1 MFLGG
6 SRFQLR
12 GPRFFSSSP
21 SGLSRLLTQSAFLI
35 FLVVVCTTAV
45 AAAPPDPAYLPEL
58 IRKAADAKLADARE
72 WRLLLHYRQNFLG
85 EYASEQDG
93 PDFFLTPDGKTH
105 PAAELEATLTTF
117 FSTELIGEAKQPAQ
131 CAFIARYHWLK
142 EKLSFDDERLP
153 PQMCEKFRDWME
165 RLDPQSITVIFPSAF
180 MNNPAS
186 MFGHTLLRVDRQGQ
200 TPQTRI
206 LAYTI
211 NFMADVP
218 EDEGIMFAVRG
229 LSGGYKGSFSAIPYY
244 LKVREYR
251 DFENRDIWEYR
262 LNLTDAQVRRMLL
275 HVWEMGNASFDYFFF
290 KENCSYQL
298 LPLLEAA
305 NPSWRLTD
313 QFTWWTLP
321 GDTVRLLTAQ
331 PGLVGD
337 AVYRPARTTQIRRRY
352 ERLSSNERGVLRRV
366 LREPALVRDPA
377 FQQLP
382 VERQVLLL
390 DIASDYLR
398 YQSITDE
405 KQAEVYKSRDRAVL
419 VARSELKVKS
429 DDTPVEPF
437 VTRPELG
444 HRTTR
449 IGVGAGY
456 RQDEWFEEVNLRAS
470 YHDLLDPEPGYAPG
484 YQIELLS
491 GALRHYER
499 AGQTRLERFTLAN
512 VMSLTPA
519 DALFMSPSWKVNVGM
534 QTLRHNDCRYCTAGV
549 ANGGAGLTFETH
561 LLKREYFFG
570 FGELETTY
578 SHAFEE
584 KHRAGGGGTLGMMAD
599 LTDRWRL
606 LASASYLRF
615 PLGEKSDE
623 VRWSVGQR
631 YTLAKDAAL
640 RFEFNHRER
649 RDNEALFTIHA
660 YF

>member
-1 MFLGG
+1 MWPVLVLL
-6 SRFQLR
+6 QLAR
-12 GPRFFSSSP
+12 LAFSLLLVITA
-21 SGLSRLLTQSAFLI
+21 SGLARADQS
-35 FLVVVCTTAV
+35 
-45 AAAPPDPAYLPEL
+45 PDSTYLSEL
-58 IRKAADAKLADARE
+58 IRKATDAKLADARE
-72 WRLLLHYRQNFLG
+72 WHLMLHYRANVFG
-85 EYASEQDG
+85 GYTSEQDG
-93 PDFFLTPDGKTH
+93 PDFFLAPDGKTD
-105 PAAELEATLTTF
+105 PQTELEATLARF
-117 FSTELIGEAKQPAQ
+117 FSDELIGKAQQPVQ
-131 CAFIARYHWLK
+131 CAFIGRYHWLR
-142 EKLSFDDERLP
+142 EKLSFDVRRLP
-153 PQMCEKFRDWME
+153 PQNCEQFENWWKA
-165 RLDPQSITVIFPSAF
+165 LDPGSITLIFPSAF

-186 MFGHTLLRVDRQGQ
+186 MFGHTFFRVDRKGQ
-200 TPQTRI
+200 TPQTRL
-206 LAYTI
+206 LAYTV
-211 NFMADVP
+211 NFAATVP

-229 LSGGYKGSFSAIPYY
+229 IAGGYRGNFSGLPYY
-244 LKVREYR
+244 LKVQEYR
-251 DFENRDIWEYR
+251 DIENRDIWEYR
-262 LNLTDAQVRRMLL
+262 LHLTDAQVRRMLM

-290 KENCSYQL
+290 RENCSYQL
-298 LPLLEAA
+298 LPLLEVA
-305 NPSWRLTD
+305 NPEWRLTE

-321 GDTVRLLTAQ
+321 GDTVRLAARQ
-331 PGLVGD
+331 PGVVGD

-352 ERLSSNERGVLRRV
+352 ERLSSDERGL
-366 LREPALVRDPA
+366 LKKILQEPALVRDPA
-377 FQQLP
+377 FQQHP
-382 VERQVLLL
+382 VERRALLL

-398 YQSITDE
+398 YLSITDN
-405 KQAEVYKSRDRAVL
+405 KQSGTYKSRDREVL
-419 VARSELKVKS
+419 VARSELRVKS
-429 DDTPVEPF
+429 DETPVEPF

-491 GALRHYER
+491 GAFRHYER
-499 AGQTRLERFTLAN
+499 QNQTRLERFTLAN

-519 DALFMSPSWKVNVGM
+519 DVLFLSPSWKVNIGM
-534 QTLRHNDCRYCTAGV
+534 QTLRHNDCRYCAVGV

-599 LTDRWRL
+599 FTDRWRL
-606 LASASYLRF
+606 LASATYLRF

>member
-1 MFLGG
+1 MVPGG
-6 SRFQLR
+6 SRYQCR
-12 GPRFFSSSP
+12 SPRFFFRLS
-21 SGLSRLLTQSAFLI
+21 SGLPRYLAQIAYLLLIMTAF
-35 FLVVVCTTAV
+35 APGA
-45 AAAPPDPAYLPEL
+45 AAAPSDPVYLSEL
-58 IRKAADAKLADARE
+58 IRKATDAKLADSRE
-72 WRLLLHYRQNFLG
+72 WHVLLHYRENYFG
-85 EYASEQDG
+85 GVTSEQDG
-93 PDFFLTPDGKTH
+93 QTFFLAPDGKTD
-105 PAAELEATLTTF
+105 PQAELEATLTKF
-117 FSTELIGEAKQPAQ
+117 FSDELIGEAKQPVQ
-131 CAFIARYHWLK
+131 CAFVARYQWLK
-142 EKLSFDDERLP
+142 EKLAFDDRRLP
-153 PQMCEKFRDWME
+153 PRTCEKFNNWME
-165 RLDPQSITVIFPSAF
+165 GLNPRSITLIFPSAF

-186 MFGHTLLRVDRQGQ
+186 MFGHSLFRVDRQGQ
-200 TPQTRI
+200 TAQTRI

-211 NFMADVP
+211 NFMAEVP
-218 EDEGIMFAVRG
+218 DDEGIMFAVRG
-229 LSGGYKGSFSAIPYY
+229 LTGGYPGQFSVIPYY

-251 DFENRDIWEYR
+251 DIENRDIWEYR
-262 LNLTDAQVRRMLL
+262 LNLTDAQVRRMLM

-298 LPLLEAA
+298 LPLLEVA
-305 NPSWRLTD
+305 NPEWRLTN

-321 GDTVRLLTAQ
+321 GDTVRSVIRQ
-331 PGLVGD
+331 PGIVGD

-352 ERLSSNERGVLRRV
+352 ARLSGDERGL
-366 LREPALVRDPA
+366 LKKILQEPALARDPA
-377 FQQLP
+377 FQQRP
-382 VERQVLLL
+382 VERRALLL

-398 YQSITDE
+398 YRSLTDE
-405 KQAEVYKSRDRAVL
+405 KQAEAYKSRDREVL
-419 VARSELKVKS
+419 IARSELKIKS

-491 GALRHYER
+491 GAFRHYEKQNR
-499 AGQTRLERFTLAN
+499 TRLERFTLAN

-519 DALFMSPSWKVNVGM
+519 DALFLSPSWKVNVGM
-534 QTLRHNDCRYCTAGV
+534 QTLRHNACRYCTAGV
-549 ANGGAGLTFETH
+549 VNGGAGLTFETH
-561 LLKREYFFG
+561 FLKREYFFG

-631 YTLAKDAAL
+631 YQLAKDAAF

>member
-6 SRFQLR
+6 SRFQCR
-12 GPRFFSSSP
+12 GPRFFFRLS
-21 SGLSRLLTQSAFLI
+21 SGLPRYLAQTVLLLLTMTVF
-35 FLVVVCTTAV
+35 VTTV
-45 AAAPPDPAYLPEL
+45 AAEPSDPVYLSEL
-58 IRKAADAKLADARE
+58 IRRATDAKLADSRE
-72 WRLLLHYRQNFLG
+72 WHALLHYRLNFFG
-85 EYASEQDG
+85 GVTSEQDG
-93 PDFFLTPDGKTH
+93 PTFFLASDGKTN
-105 PAAELEATLTTF
+105 PQTELEATLAGF
-117 FSTELIGEAKQPAQ
+117 FSDTLIGEAKQTVQ
-131 CAFIARYHWLK
+131 CAFVARYAWLK
-142 EKLSFDDERLP
+142 EQLAFDERRLP
-153 PQMCEKFRDWME
+153 SKDCERFRNWMQG
-165 RLDPQSITVIFPSAF
+165 LNPQSVTLIFPSAF

-186 MFGHTLLRVDRQGQ
+186 MFGHSLFRVDRQGQ

-211 NFMADVP
+211 NFMAEVP
-218 EDEGIMFAVRG
+218 DGEGIMFAVRG
-229 LSGGYKGSFSAIPYY
+229 IAGGYKGNFSAIPYY
-244 LKVREYR
+244 LKVKEYR
-251 DFENRDIWEYR
+251 DIENRDIWEYR
-262 LNLTDAQVRRMLL
+262 LNLSDAQVRRMLM

-290 KENCSYQL
+290 RENCSYQL
-298 LPLLEAA
+298 LPLLEVA
-305 NPSWRLTD
+305 NPEWRLTE

-321 GDTVRLLTAQ
+321 GDTVRLLTKQ
-331 PGLVGD
+331 PGIVGD

-352 ERLSSNERGVLRRV
+352 ERLSSDERGVLKRI
-366 LREPALVRDPA
+366 LQEPLLVRDQA
-377 FQQLP
+377 FQQRP
-382 VERQVLLL
+382 VERRALLL

-398 YQSITDE
+398 YQSVTDE
-405 KQAEVYKSRDRAVL
+405 KQAETYKSRDREVL
-419 VARSELKVKS
+419 VARSELKVQS
-429 DDTPVEPF
+429 DNTPIEPF

-444 HRTTR
+444 HRTSR

-456 RQDEWFEEVNLRAS
+456 RQDEWFEEVSFRTV
-470 YHDLLDPEPGYAPG
+470 YHDLLDPEIGYAPG
-484 YQIELLS
+484 YQIELFS
-491 GALRHYER
+491 GALRHYGKAE
-499 AGQTRLERFTLAN
+499 QTRLERFTLAN
-512 VMSLTPA
+512 VVSLTPA
-519 DALFMSPSWKVNVGM
+519 DSLFVSPSWKVNVGM
-534 QTLRHNDCRYCTAGV
+534 QTLRHNNCRYCSAGV

-606 LASASYLRF
+606 LASATYLRF

>member
-1 MFLGG
+1 MWPAPVLFTLV
-6 SRFQLR
+6 RLT
-12 GPRFFSSSP
+12 FS
-21 SGLSRLLTQSAFLI
+21 LLLI
-35 FLVVVCTTAV
+35 G
-45 AAAPPDPAYLPEL
+45 AAPDPIHAEQISDPAYLSEL
-58 IRKAADAKLADARE
+58 IRRATDAKLADSRE
-72 WRLLLHYRQNFLG
+72 WHVLLHYRPNFFG
-85 EYASEQDG
+85 GVTSEQDG
-93 PDFFLTPDGKTH
+93 PTFFLSPDGKTN
-105 PAAELEATLTTF
+105 PQAELEATLTGF
-117 FSTELIGEAKQPAQ
+117 FSDTLIGEAKQSVQ
-131 CAFIARYHWLK
+131 CAFIARYAWLRD
-142 EKLSFDDERLP
+142 KLAFDDRRLP
-153 PQMCEKFRDWME
+153 PRACEKFNNWME
-165 RLDPQSITVIFPSAF
+165 GLNPRSITLIFPSAF

-186 MFGHTLLRVDRQGQ
+186 MFGHSLFRVDRQDQ

-211 NFMADVP
+211 NFMAEVP
-218 EDEGIMFAVRG
+218 DGEGIMFAVRG
-229 LSGGYKGSFSAIPYY
+229 LAGGYAGQFSAIPYY
-244 LKVREYR
+244 LKVKEYR
-251 DFENRDIWEYR
+251 DIENRDIWEYR
-262 LNLTDAQVRRMLL
+262 LNLTDAQVRRMLM

-290 KENCSYQL
+290 RENCSYQL
-298 LPLLEAA
+298 LPLLEVA
-305 NPSWRLTD
+305 NPAWRLTE

-321 GDTVRLLTAQ
+321 GDTVRLVIKQ
-331 PGLVGD
+331 PGVVGD

-352 ERLSSNERGVLRRV
+352 ERLSSDEQGL
-366 LREPALVRDPA
+366 LGKILQEPGLARDPA
-377 FQQLP
+377 FQQRP
-382 VERQVLLL
+382 VERRALLL

-398 YQSITDE
+398 YQSVKDDVR
-405 KQAEVYKSRDRAVL
+405 AESYKSRDRDVL
-419 VARSELKVKS
+419 VARSELKIKS
-429 DDTPVEPF
+429 DDTPIEPF

-444 HRTTR
+444 HRTSR

-491 GALRHYER
+491 GALRHYEKS
-499 AGQTRLERFTLAN
+499 GQTRLERFTLAN

-606 LASASYLRF
+606 LASAGYLRF
-615 PLGEKSDE
+615 ALGEKSDE

>member
-1 MFLGG
+1 MFFGG
-6 SRFQLR
+6 FRFDHR
-12 GPRFFSSSP
+12 SPRFFFLLSSGWP
-21 SGLSRLLTQSAFLI
+21 RYLAEAIVLLLT
-35 FLVVVCTTAV
+35 VVVFATA
-45 AAAPPDPAYLPEL
+45 ATAEPLDPAYLSEL
-58 IRKAADAKLADARE
+58 IRRATDTKLAESRE
-72 WRLLLHYRQNFLG
+72 WHVLLHYRPNFLG
-85 EYASEQDG
+85 GVTSEQDG
-93 PDFFLTPDGKTH
+93 PTFFLALDGKTN
-105 PAAELEATLTTF
+105 PQAELEATLAGF
-117 FSTELIGEAKQPAQ
+117 FSDTLIGEAKQPIQ

-142 EKLSFDDERLP
+142 EKLAFDDRRLP
-153 PQMCEKFRDWME
+153 PRTCERFQNWME
-165 RLDPQSITVIFPSAF
+165 GLNPRSITFIFPSAF

-211 NFMADVP
+211 NFMAEVP

-229 LSGGYKGSFSAIPYY
+229 IAGGYKGYFSAIPYY

-251 DFENRDIWEYR
+251 DIENRDIWEYR
-262 LNLTDAQVRRMLL
+262 LNLTDAQVRRMLM

-298 LPLLEAA
+298 LPLLEVA
-305 NPSWRLTD
+305 NPAWRLTD
-313 QFTWWTLP
+313 QFIWWTLP
-321 GDTVRLLTAQ
+321 GDTIRLFTARS
-331 PGLVGD
+331 GLVSD
-337 AVYRPARTTQIRRRY
+337 VAYRPARTTQIRQRY
-352 ERLSSNERGVLRRV
+352 QSLSGDERGLLRRIMGDTS
-366 LREPALVRDPA
+366 LVRDQA

-382 VERQVLLL
+382 VERRALLL

-398 YQSITDE
+398 YQSVKDDE
-405 KQAEVYKSRDRAVL
+405 RADSYKRRDRDVL
-419 VARSELKVKS
+419 VTRSELKIKS
-429 DDTPVEPF
+429 NETPVEPF

-444 HRTTR
+444 HRTSR
-449 IGVGAGY
+449 IGTGAGY
-456 RQDEWFEEVNLRAS
+456 RQDEWFEEVSLRAS

-491 GALRHYER
+491 GALRHYEKAR
-499 AGQTRLERFTLAN
+499 QTRLERFTLAN

-519 DALFMSPSWKVNVGM
+519 DALFLSPSWKVNVGM

-615 PLGEKSDE
+615 PLGEQSDE

-640 RFEFNHRER
+640 RFEFTHRER

>member
-1 MFLGG
+1 MDHWGA
-6 SRFQLR
+6 RFQSRRPLLI
-12 GPRFFSSSP
+12 SSV
-21 SGLSRLLTQSAFLI
+21 SRLLAIIAVLAPWPALAGPTGSSYLSE
-35 FLVVVCTTAV
+35 LVARARSERL
-45 AAAPPDPAYLPEL
+45 AAT
-58 IRKAADAKLADARE
+58 RE
-72 WRLLLHYRQNFLG
+72 WHLLLHYHENVFG
-85 EYASEQDG
+85 GYTSEQDG
-93 PDFFLTPDGKTH
+93 PTFFLAPNGKTN
-105 PAAELEATLTTF
+105 PDAELEATLAGF
-117 FSTELIGEAKQPAQ
+117 FFDDLIGEAKQPVQ
-131 CAFIARYHWLK
+131 CAFIGRYRWLK
-142 EKLSFDDERLP
+142 EKLAFDDRRLP
-153 PQMCEKFRDWME
+153 PQSCEKFDRWIE
-165 RLDPQSITVIFPSAF
+165 ALAPHSITMIFPSAF

-200 TPQTRI
+200 TPQMRI

-211 NFMADVP
+211 NFMAEVP
-218 EDEGIMFAVRG
+218 DDEGLMFAVRG
-229 LSGGYKGSFSAIPYY
+229 IAGGYKGGFSVIPYY

-251 DFENRDIWEYR
+251 DIENRDIWEYR
-262 LNLTDAQVRRMLL
+262 LNLTDAQVRRLL
-275 HVWEMGNASFDYFFF
+275 MHVWEMGNASFDYFFF
-290 KENCSYQL
+290 RENCSYQL
-298 LPLLEAA
+298 LPLLEVAD
-305 NPSWRLTD
+305 PSWRLTD

-321 GDTVRLLTAQ
+321 GDTVRLATRQ
-331 PGLVGD
+331 PGIVGA

-352 ERLSSNERGVLRRV
+352 ERLSSDERGLLRKI
-366 LREPALVRDPA
+366 LQEPALAREPS
-377 FQQLP
+377 FQQRP
-382 VERQVLLL
+382 VERKALLL

-405 KQAEVYKSRDRAVL
+405 KQAEIYKARDREVL

-449 IGVGAGY
+449 IGMGAGY

-491 GALRHYER
+491 GALRHYEKQNR
-499 AGQTRLERFTLAN
+499 TRLERFTLAN
-512 VMSLTPA
+512 VLSLTPA
-519 DALFMSPSWKVNVGM
+519 DALFLSPSWKVNVGM
-534 QTLRHNDCRYCTAGV
+534 QTLLHSGCRYCTAGV

-606 LASASYLRF
+606 LASAGYLRF
-615 PLGEKSDE
+615 ALGEKSDE

>member
-6 SRFQLR
+6 SRFQCR
-12 GPRFFSSSP
+12 GPRFFFRRSSD
-21 SGLSRLLTQSAFLI
+21 LSRCLTQSVVPL
-35 FLVVVCTTAV
+35 LMVVVFVTS
-45 AAAPPDPAYLPEL
+45 AAAASSDPAYLPEL
-58 IRKAADAKLADARE
+58 IRKAADAKLADSRE
-72 WRLLLHYRQNFLG
+72 WHLLVHYRENFFG
-85 EYASEQDG
+85 GYTSEQDG
-93 PDFFLTPDGKTH
+93 PTFFLAPDGKTS
-105 PAAELEATLTTF
+105 PQAELDATLAKF
-117 FSTELIGEAKQPAQ
+117 FSDELVGQAKQSVQ

-142 EKLSFDDERLP
+142 EKLSFDDRRLP
-153 PQMCEKFRDWME
+153 PQACEKFQNWME
-165 RLDPQSITVIFPSAF
+165 GLNPRSITLIFPSAF

-211 NFMADVP
+211 NFMAEVP
-218 EDEGIMFAVRG
+218 DDEGLMFAVRG
-229 LSGGYKGSFSAIPYY
+229 IAGGYQGYFSAIPYY
-244 LKVREYR
+244 LKVKEYH
-251 DFENRDIWEYR
+251 DIENRDIWEYR
-262 LNLTDAQVRRMLL
+262 LNLTDAQVRRMLM

-298 LPLLEAA
+298 LPLLEVA
-305 NPSWRLTD
+305 NQDWRFTD
-313 QFTWWTLP
+313 QFTGWTFP
-321 GDTVRLLTAQ
+321 GDVVRLLTMQ

-337 AVYRPARTTQIRRRY
+337 VAYRPARTTQIRRRY
-352 ERLSSNERGVLRRV
+352 ERLSSNERAELRRIV
-366 LREPALVRDPA
+366 RDAAFIRDPA

-382 VERQVLLL
+382 VEQRAALL

-398 YQSITDE
+398 YQSVKDGE
-405 KQAEVYKSRDRAVL
+405 RAESYKSRDREIL
-419 VARSELKVKS
+419 VARSELKIKS
-429 DDTPVEPF
+429 DDSPIEPF
-437 VTRPELG
+437 VTQPELG
-444 HRTTR
+444 HRTSR
-449 IGVGAGY
+449 LGMGAGY
-456 RQDEWFEEVNLRAS
+456 RQDEWFEEVNLRAV

-484 YQIELLS
+484 YQIELGS
-491 GALRHYER
+491 TAFRHYEKHDR
-499 AGQTRLERFTLAN
+499 TRLERFTLAN
-512 VMSLTPA
+512 VVSLTPA
-519 DALFMSPSWKVNVGM
+519 DSLFMSPSWKVNVGM

-549 ANGGAGLTFETH
+549 ASGGAGLTLETH
-561 LLKREYFFG
+561 LLRREYFFG

-606 LASASYLRF
+606 LASATYLRF
-615 PLGEKSDE
+615 PLGERSDE

-640 RFEFNHRER
+640 RFEFTHRER

>member
-6 SRFQLR
+6 SRLQCR
-12 GPRFFSSSP
+12 GPRFFFSLSSELP
-21 SGLSRLLTQSAFLI
+21 RYLARAIFPLLTGAVFAATVSAEP
-35 FLVVVCTTAV
+35 T
-45 AAAPPDPAYLPEL
+45 DPAYLSEL
-58 IRKAADAKLADARE
+58 IRKATDAKLADSRE
-72 WRLLLHYRQNFLG
+72 WHVLLHYRPNFFG
-85 EYASEQDG
+85 GVTSEQDG
-93 PDFFLTPDGKTH
+93 PDFFLAPDGKTN
-105 PAAELEATLTTF
+105 PQAEMEATLAGF
-117 FSTELIGEAKQPAQ
+117 FSDNLIGKAKQPIQ
-131 CAFIARYHWLK
+131 CAFIARYTWLK
-142 EKLSFDDERLP
+142 ERLAFDERRLP
-153 PQMCEKFRDWME
+153 PKDCDRFKTWMQG
-165 RLDPQSITVIFPSAF
+165 LNPQSITLIFPSAF

-186 MFGHTLLRVDRQGQ
+186 MFGHSLFRVDRQGQ
-200 TPQTRI
+200 TAQTRL

-218 EDEGIMFAVRG
+218 DEEGIMFAVRG
-229 LSGGYKGSFSAIPYY
+229 LTGGYQGTFSAIPYY
-244 LKVREYR
+244 LKVKEYR
-251 DFENRDIWEYR
+251 DIENRDIWEYR
-262 LNLTDAQVRRMLL
+262 LNLTDAQVRRMLM

-290 KENCSYQL
+290 RENCSYQL
-298 LPLLEAA
+298 LPLLEVA
-305 NPSWRLTD
+305 NSDWHFTD

-321 GDTVRLLTAQ
+321 GDTVRLLTKQ
-331 PGLVGD
+331 PGVVGD

-352 ERLSSNERGVLRRV
+352 ERLSGDERGLLRRV

-382 VERQVLLL
+382 VERRALLL

-405 KQAEVYKSRDRAVL
+405 KQAEIYKDHDRTVL
-419 VARSELKVKS
+419 VARSELRVKP
-429 DDTPVEPF
+429 DETPIEPF

-444 HRTTR
+444 HNTSRF
-449 IGVGAGY
+449 GVGAGY
-456 RQDEWFEEVNLRAS
+456 RQDEWFEELNFRAV
-470 YHDLLDPEPGYAPG
+470 YHDLLDPEIGYAPG
-484 YQIELLS
+484 YQIELGS
-491 GALRHYER
+491 VALRHYEKKE
-499 AGQTRLERFTLAN
+499 QVRLERATLAN
-512 VMSLTPA
+512 VVSLTPV
-519 DALFMSPSWKVNVGM
+519 DSLFMSPSWKINVGM
-534 QTLRHNDCRYCTAGV
+534 QSVRHNECRYCSAGV
-549 ANGGAGLTFETH
+549 VNGGAGLTFETH

-570 FGELETTY
+570 FGEIETTY

-584 KHRAGGGGTLGMMAD
+584 KHRAGGGGTLGMLAD

-640 RFEFNHRER
+640 RFEYTHRER

>member
-1 MFLGG
+1 MSSFL
-6 SRFQLR
+6 LVVIV
-12 GPRFFSSSP
+12 SSP
-21 SGLSRLLTQSAFLI
+21 TQAGQ
-35 FLVVVCTTAV
+35 V
-45 AAAPPDPAYLPEL
+45 PDSTYLPEL
-58 IRKAADAKLADARE
+58 IAHAQNAKLADSRE
-72 WRLLLHYRQNFLG
+72 WHVLLHYRQNIFG
-85 EYASEQDG
+85 GVTSEQDG
-93 PDFFLTPDGKTH
+93 PTFFLAPDGKTN
-105 PAAELEATLTTF
+105 PQAELEATLAGF
-117 FSTELIGEAKQPAQ
+117 FSDTLIGEAKQPVQ
-131 CAFIARYHWLK
+131 CAFVARYAWLK
-142 EKLSFDDERLP
+142 GKLAFNDRRLLP
-153 PQMCEKFRDWME
+153 RACEKFNNWME
-165 RLDPQSITVIFPSAF
+165 GLNPRSITLIFPSAF

-186 MFGHTLLRVDRQGQ
+186 MFGHSLFRVDRQDQ

-211 NFMADVP
+211 NFMAEVP
-218 EDEGIMFAVRG
+218 DGEGIMFAVRG
-229 LSGGYKGSFSAIPYY
+229 IAGGYQGQFSAIPYY
-244 LKVREYR
+244 LKVKEYR
-251 DFENRDIWEYR
+251 DIENRDIWEYR
-262 LNLTDAQVRRMLL
+262 LNLTDAQVRRMLM

-290 KENCSYQL
+290 RENCSYQL
-298 LPLLEAA
+298 LPLLEVA
-305 NPSWRLTD
+305 NPEWRLTD

-321 GDTVRLLTAQ
+321 GDTVRLLTKQ
-331 PGLVGD
+331 PGVVVD
-337 AVYRPARTTQIRRRY
+337 AVYRAARTTQIRRRY
-352 ERLSSNERGVLRRV
+352 ERLSSDERGVLKRI
-366 LREPALVRDPA
+366 LQEPLLVRDPE
-377 FQQLP
+377 FQQRP
-382 VERQVLLL
+382 VERRALLL

-398 YQSITDE
+398 YQSIKDDE
-405 KQAEVYKSRDRAVL
+405 RAETYKARDREVL

-429 DDTPVEPF
+429 DDAPIEPF

-444 HRTTR
+444 HRTSR

-519 DALFMSPSWKVNVGM
+519 DALFLSPSWKVNVGM
-534 QTLRHNDCRYCTAGV
+534 QTLRHNDCRYCSAGV

>member
-1 MFLGG
+1 MGCGG
-6 SRFQLR
+6 ARS
-12 GPRFFSSSP
+12 
-21 SGLSRLLTQSAFLI
+21 LSRRPLLFPTVSCLLA
-35 FLVVVCTTAV
+35 FLVVLE
-45 AAAPPDPAYLPEL
+45 PEPALTDLTDFTYLSEL
-58 IRKAADAKLADARE
+58 VTRARSERLADSRE
-72 WRLLLHYRQNFLG
+72 WRVLLHYRENVFG
-85 EYASEQDG
+85 GVTSEQDG
-93 PDFFLTPDGKTH
+93 PAFFLAPDGKAN
-105 PAAELEATLTTF
+105 PQAELDATLAAF
-117 FSTELIGEAKQPAQ
+117 FSDDLIGQAQQPAQ
-131 CAFIARYHWLK
+131 CAFIARYQWLK
-142 EKLSFDDERLP
+142 ERLAFDDHRLP
-153 PQMCEKFRDWME
+153 PQPCGKFAAWME
-165 RLDPQSITVIFPSAF
+165 GLNPRSITLIFPSAF

-211 NFMADVP
+211 NFMAEVP
-218 EDEGIMFAVRG
+218 DDEGIMFAVRG
-229 LSGGYKGSFSAIPYY
+229 IAGGYKGYFSAIPYY
-244 LKVREYR
+244 LKVKEYR
-251 DFENRDIWEYR
+251 DIENRDIWEYR
-262 LNLTDAQVRRMLL
+262 LNLTDTQVRRMLM

-298 LPLLEAA
+298 LPLLEVA
-305 NPSWRLTD
+305 NPAWRLTD

-321 GDTVRLLTAQ
+321 GDTVRLLITQ
-331 PGLVGD
+331 PGVVGD

-352 ERLSSNERGVLRRV
+352 ERLSSDERRV
-366 LREPALVRDPA
+366 LGKVLRDPSLA
-377 FQQLP
+377 VDASFQQRP
-382 VERQVLLL
+382 VERRALML

-398 YQSITDE
+398 YQGVTHEQEADT
-405 KQAEVYKSRDRAVL
+405 YKSRDREVL
-419 VARSELKVKS
+419 VARSRLKIKS
-429 DDTPVEPF
+429 DDTPIEPF

-444 HRTTR
+444 HRTSR
-449 IGVGAGY
+449 MGVGAGY
-456 RQDEWFEEVNLRAS
+456 RQDEWFEEVNLRAV
-470 YHDLLDPEPGYAPG
+470 YHDLLDPEAGYAPG

-499 AGQTRLERFTLAN
+499 AEQTRLERLTLAN

-519 DALFMSPSWKVNVGM
+519 DALFLSPSWKVNVGM
-534 QTLRHNDCRYCTAGV
+534 QTLRHNDCRYCSAGV

-570 FGELETTY
+570 FGEVEATY

-584 KHRAGGGGTLGMMAD
+584 KHRAGGGGTGGVLAD

-606 LASASYLRF
+606 LASATYLKF
-615 PLGEKSDE
+615 PLGEKSDDF
-623 VRWSVGQR
+623 RWSTGLR

>member
-6 SRFQLR
+6 SRFQCR
-12 GPRFFSSSP
+12 GPRFFFR
-21 SGLSRLLTQSAFLI
+21 LSLGVPRYLAQTVLLLLTMA
-35 FLVVVCTTAV
+35 VCVTTA
-45 AAAPPDPAYLPEL
+45 AAEPSDPVYLSEL
-58 IRKAADAKLADARE
+58 IRRATDAKLADSRE
-72 WRLLLHYRQNFLG
+72 WHALLHYRPNFFG
-85 EYASEQDG
+85 GVTSEQDG
-93 PDFFLTPDGKTH
+93 PTFFLSPDGKTN
-105 PAAELEATLTTF
+105 PQAELEATLTGF
-117 FSTELIGEAKQPAQ
+117 FSDILIGEAKQPIS
-131 CAFIARYHWLK
+131 CAFVARYAWLK
-142 EKLSFDDERLP
+142 EQLAFDERRLP
-153 PQMCEKFRDWME
+153 SKDCERFRNWMQGLNP
-165 RLDPQSITVIFPSAF
+165 RSVTLIFPSAF

-186 MFGHTLLRVDRQGQ
+186 MFGHSLFRVDRQGQ

-218 EDEGIMFAVRG
+218 DDEGIMFAVRG
-229 LSGGYKGSFSAIPYY
+229 IAGGYKGNFSAIPYY
-244 LKVREYR
+244 LKVKEYR
-251 DFENRDIWEYR
+251 DIENRDIWEYR
-262 LNLTDAQVRRMLL
+262 LNLTDAQVRRMLM

-290 KENCSYQL
+290 RENCSYQL
-298 LPLLEAA
+298 LPLLEVA
-305 NPSWRLTD
+305 NPAWRLTD
-313 QFTWWTLP
+313 QFTGWTLP
-321 GDTVRLLTAQ
+321 GDTVRLLTKQ
-331 PGLVGD
+331 PGVVGD

-352 ERLSSNERGVLRRV
+352 ERLSSDERGVLRRV

-382 VERQVLLL
+382 VERRALLL

-405 KQAEVYKSRDRAVL
+405 KQAEIYKSRDRAVL
-419 VARSELKVKS
+419 VARSELKIKS
-429 DDTPVEPF
+429 DDTPIEPF

-456 RQDEWFEEVNLRAS
+456 RQDEWFEEVSLRAS

-491 GALRHYER
+491 GALRHYEQ

-570 FGELETTY
+570 FGEVETTY

-640 RFEFNHRER
+640 RFEFTHRER

>member
-6 SRFQLR
+6 SRCQCR
-12 GPRFFSSSP
+12 GPRFFSSLLSK
-21 SGLSRLLTQSAFLI
+21 LSRSLALTIATFLAGSVFAVTVSAEP
-35 FLVVVCTTAV
+35 A
-45 AAAPPDPAYLPEL
+45 DPAYLSEL
-58 IRKAADAKLADARE
+58 IRKATDAKLAESRE
-72 WRLLLHYRQNFLG
+72 WHVLLHYRENFFG
-85 EYASEQDG
+85 GVTSEQDG
-93 PDFFLTPDGKTH
+93 PAFFLAPDGKTNQQ
-105 PAAELEATLTTF
+105 AELEATLTKF
-117 FSTELIGEAKQPAQ
+117 FSDDLIGEAKQPVQ
-131 CAFIARYHWLK
+131 CAFIARYEWLK
-142 EKLSFDDERLP
+142 ERLAFDGRRLP
-153 PQMCEKFRDWME
+153 PKDCQRFRNWMQA
-165 RLDPQSITVIFPSAF
+165 LNPQSITLIFPSAF

-186 MFGHTLLRVDRQGQ
+186 MFGHSLFRVDRQGQ
-200 TPQTRI
+200 TAQTRI

-211 NFMADVP
+211 NFMAEVP
-218 EDEGIMFAVRG
+218 DDEGLMFAVRG
-229 LSGGYKGSFSAIPYY
+229 IAGGYKGNFSAIPYY
-244 LKVREYR
+244 LKVKEYR
-251 DFENRDIWEYR
+251 DIENRDIWEYR
-262 LNLTDAQVRRMLL
+262 LNLTDAQVRRMLM

-290 KENCSYQL
+290 RENCSYQL
-298 LPLLEAA
+298 LPLLEVAD
-305 NPSWRLTD
+305 PSWRLTD

-321 GDTVRLLTAQ
+321 GDTVRLLAKQ
-331 PGLVGD
+331 PGIVGD

-352 ERLSSNERGVLRRV
+352 ARLSSDERDLLKRILQEPSLVH
-366 LREPALVRDPA
+366 EPAFEQR
-377 FQQLP
+377 P
-382 VERQVLLL
+382 VERRALLL

-405 KQAEVYKSRDRAVL
+405 KQAETYKTRDRAVL

-449 IGVGAGY
+449 IGMGAGY

-491 GALRHYER
+491 GALRHYEKQN
-499 AGQTRLERFTLAN
+499 QTRLERFTLAN

-519 DALFMSPSWKVNVGM
+519 DALFVSPSWKVNVGM
-534 QTLRHNDCRYCTAGV
+534 QTLRHNGCRYCTAGV

-561 LLKREYFFG
+561 FLKREYFFG

-615 PLGEKSDE
+615 ALGERSDE

>member
-1 MFLGG
+1 MFPGG
-6 SRFQLR
+6 SRSQRR
-12 GPRFFSSSP
+12 GPRFFFPPASE
-21 SGLSRLLTQSAFLI
+21 LSRYLAWALYPLLTGALFAATVSAEP
-35 FLVVVCTTAV
+35 AG
-45 AAAPPDPAYLPEL
+45 PAYLSEL
-58 IRKAADAKLADARE
+58 VRKATDAKLSESRE
-72 WRLLLHYRQNFLG
+72 WHALLHYRPDFFG
-85 EYASEQDG
+85 GVTSEQDG
-93 PDFFLTPDGKTH
+93 PTFFLASDGKTN
-105 PAAELEATLTTF
+105 PQAELEATLAGF
-117 FSTELIGEAKQPAQ
+117 FSDQLIGEAKQPVQ
-131 CAFIARYHWLK
+131 CAFIARYTWLQ
-142 EKLSFDDERLP
+142 ERLAFDERRLP
-153 PQMCEKFRDWME
+153 PKDCDRFLNWMQA
-165 RLDPQSITVIFPSAF
+165 LDPQSITLIFPSAF

-186 MFGHTLLRVDRQGQ
+186 MFGHSLFRVDRQGQ
-200 TPQTRI
+200 TAQTRL

-211 NFMADVP
+211 NFMAEVP
-218 EDEGIMFAVRG
+218 DDEGIMFAVRG
-229 LSGGYKGSFSAIPYY
+229 IAGGYQGNFSAIPYY

-251 DFENRDIWEYR
+251 DIENRDIWEYR
-262 LNLTDAQVRRMLL
+262 LNLTDAQVRRMLM
-275 HVWEMGNASFDYFFF
+275 HVWEMGIASFDYFFF
-290 KENCSYQL
+290 RENCSYQL

-321 GDTVRLLTAQ
+321 GDTVRLLIRQ
-331 PGLVGD
+331 PGIVGD

-352 ERLSSNERGVLRRV
+352 QRLSGDERGLLRRILHEPSAV
-366 LREPALVRDPA
+366 REPAFEQR
-377 FQQLP
+377 P
-382 VERQVLLL
+382 VERRALLL

-405 KQAEVYKSRDRAVL
+405 KQADTYKARDREVL
-419 VARSELKVKS
+419 VARSRLKIKS
-429 DDTPVEPF
+429 DDTPIEPF

-456 RQDEWFEEVNLRAS
+456 RQDEWFEEVTLRAS

-491 GALRHYER
+491 GAMRHYEK
-499 AGQTRLERFTLAN
+499 QNQVRLERFTLAN

-519 DALFMSPSWKVNVGM
+519 DALFLSPSWKVNVGM
-534 QTLRHNDCRYCTAGV
+534 QTLRHNGCRDCTAGV

-561 LLKREYFFG
+561 LWKREYVFG
-570 FGELETTY
+570 FGELETSY

-584 KHRAGGGGTLGMMAD
+584 KHRAGVGGTLGVMAD

-606 LASASYLRF
+606 LASATYLRF

>member
-1 MFLGG
+1 MWSTPVLFKLARLALSFLAVIVL
-6 SRFQLR
+6 S
-12 GPRFFSSSP
+12 GPARADQAPDASY
-21 SGLSRLLTQSAFLI
+21 LS
-35 FLVVVCTTAV
+35 
-45 AAAPPDPAYLPEL
+45 EL
-58 IRKAADAKLADARE
+58 IRKAGEARLADSRE
-72 WRLLLHYRQNFLG
+72 WHVLLHYRPNVLG
-85 EYASEQDG
+85 GYTSEQDG
-93 PDFFLTPDGKTH
+93 PTFFLAPDGKTN
-105 PAAELEATLTTF
+105 PQAELDATLAGF
-117 FSTELIGEAKQPAQ
+117 FSDELIGEAKQPTQ
-131 CAFIARYHWLK
+131 CAFVARYHWLRD
-142 EKLSFDDERLP
+142 KLAFDARRLP
-153 PQMCEKFRDWME
+153 PLACKKFDAWME
-165 RLDPQSITVIFPSAF
+165 RLAPRSITVIFPSAF

-211 NFMADVP
+211 NFMAEVP
-218 EDEGIMFAVRG
+218 DDEGMMFAVRG
-229 LSGGYKGSFSAIPYY
+229 ISGGYKGGFSVIPYY

-251 DFENRDIWEYR
+251 DIENRDIWEYR
-262 LNLTDAQVRRMLL
+262 LNLTDAQVRRMLM
-275 HVWEMGNASFDYFFF
+275 HVWEMGIASFDYFFF

-298 LPLLEAA
+298 LPLLEVA
-305 NPSWRLTD
+305 NPEWH
-313 QFTWWTLP
+313 FTERFTGWTIP

-331 PGLVGD
+331 PGLVGEV
-337 AVYRPARTTQIRRRY
+337 VYRPARTTQIRRRY
-352 ERLSSNERGVLRRV
+352 QRLSGDERRV
-366 LREPALVRDPA
+366 LGKVLRDPSLTGDPS
-377 FQQLP
+377 FQQRP
-382 VERQVLLL
+382 VERRTLML

-405 KQAEVYKSRDRAVL
+405 KQAETYKARDRKVL
-419 VARSELKVKS
+419 VTRSELKVKF
-429 DDTPVEPF
+429 DETPIEPF

-444 HRTTR
+444 HRTSR
-449 IGVGAGY
+449 MGIGAGY
-456 RQDEWFEEVNLRAS
+456 RQDEWFEEVNLRAA
-470 YHDLLDPEPGYAPG
+470 YHDLLDQEPGYAPG

-491 GALRHYER
+491 GALRHYEE
-499 AGQTRLERFTLAN
+499 AKQTRLERFTLAN

-519 DALFMSPSWKVNVGM
+519 DALFLSPSWKVNVGM
-534 QTLRHNDCRYCTAGV
+534 QTLRHNDCRYCTGGV

-561 LLKREYFFG
+561 LLKREYLFA

-578 SHAFEE
+578 SHAFQE

-599 LTDRWRL
+599 LTNRWRL
-606 LASASYLRF
+606 LASATYLRF

>member
-1 MFLGG
+1 MFFGG
-6 SRFQLR
+6 SRFQSR
-12 GPRFFSSSP
+12 GPRFILSHSSKLLRCLARAIFP
-21 SGLSRLLTQSAFLI
+21 LLTGAVFAATVSAEP
-35 FLVVVCTTAV
+35 T
-45 AAAPPDPAYLPEL
+45 DPAYLSEL
-58 IRKAADAKLADARE
+58 IHKATDAKLADSRE
-72 WRLLLHYRQNFLG
+72 WHALLHYRPNFFDG
-85 EYASEQDG
+85 VTSEQDG
-93 PDFFLTPDGKTH
+93 PTFFLAPDGKTN
-105 PAAELEATLTTF
+105 PQAELEATLAGF
-117 FSTELIGEAKQPAQ
+117 FSDTLIGEAKQPVQ
-131 CAFIARYHWLK
+131 CAFVARYHWLRD
-142 EKLSFDDERLP
+142 KLAFDDRRLP
-153 PQMCEKFRDWME
+153 LRTCEKFTAWME
-165 RLDPQSITVIFPSAF
+165 GLNPRSITLIFPSAF

-186 MFGHTLLRVDRQGQ
+186 MFGHSLFRVDRQGQ

-218 EDEGIMFAVRG
+218 DDEGIMFAVRG
-229 LSGGYKGSFSAIPYY
+229 LSGGYRGAFSAIPYY

-251 DFENRDIWEYR
+251 DIENRDIWEYR
-262 LNLTDAQVRRMLL
+262 LNLTDAQVRRMLM

-298 LPLLEAA
+298 LPLLEVA
-305 NPSWRLTD
+305 NPAWRLTD

-321 GDTVRLLTAQ
+321 GDTVRLLAQQ
-331 PGLVGD
+331 PGVVGD

-352 ERLSSNERGVLRRV
+352 ERLTGEERGLLGKILLDASSIGV
-366 LREPALVRDPA
+366 PA
-377 FQQLP
+377 FQGLP
-382 VERQVLLL
+382 VERRALLL

-398 YQSITDE
+398 YQGITDE
-405 KQAEVYKSRDRAVL
+405 KQAETYKSRDRKVL
-419 VARSELKVKS
+419 VARSRLKVKS
-429 DDTPVEPF
+429 DDAPIEPF

-444 HRTTR
+444 HRTSR
-449 IGVGAGY
+449 MGVGAGY
-456 RQDEWFEEVNLRAS
+456 RQDEWFEEVNLRAA

-499 AGQTRLERFTLAN
+499 AEQTRLERFTLAN

-519 DALFMSPSWKVNVGM
+519 DALFLSPSWKVNVGM

-561 LLKREYFFG
+561 LLKREYLFA

-578 SHAFEE
+578 SHAFDE

-606 LASASYLRF
+606 LASATYLRF

-623 VRWSVGQR
+623 VRWSVAQR

>member
-6 SRFQLR
+6 SRFQCR
-12 GPRFFSSSP
+12 DPRFFFSLASELP
-21 SGLSRLLTQSAFLI
+21 RYLARAIFPLLIGAVFAATVSAEP
-35 FLVVVCTTAV
+35 T
-45 AAAPPDPAYLPEL
+45 DPAYLSEL
-58 IRKAADAKLADARE
+58 IRKATDAKLAGSRE
-72 WRLLLHYRQNFLG
+72 WHALLHYRPNVFG
-85 EYASEQDG
+85 GVTSEQDG
-93 PDFFLTPDGKTH
+93 PTFFLAPDGKTN
-105 PAAELEATLTTF
+105 PQAEMEATLAGF
-117 FSTELIGEAKQPAQ
+117 FSDNLIGEAKQPVR
-131 CAFIARYHWLK
+131 CAFIARYTWLK
-142 EKLSFDDERLP
+142 ERLTFDERRLP
-153 PQMCEKFRDWME
+153 PKDCDRFQNWMQG
-165 RLDPQSITVIFPSAF
+165 LNPQSITLIFPSAF

-186 MFGHTLLRVDRQGQ
+186 MFGHSLFRVDRQGQ
-200 TPQTRI
+200 TAQTRI

-218 EDEGIMFAVRG
+218 DDEGIMFAVRG
-229 LSGGYKGSFSAIPYY
+229 IAGGYKGNFSAIPYY
-244 LKVREYR
+244 LKVKEYR
-251 DFENRDIWEYR
+251 DIENRDIWEYR
-262 LNLTDAQVRRMLL
+262 LNLTDAQVRRMLM

-290 KENCSYQL
+290 RENCSYQL
-298 LPLLEAA
+298 LPLLEVA
-305 NPSWRLTD
+305 NPEWRLTD

-321 GDTVRLLTAQ
+321 GDTVRLLTRQ
-331 PGLVGD
+331 PGVVGD

-352 ERLSSNERGVLRRV
+352 QRLSSDERGLLRRIMGDTSLV
-366 LREPALVRDPA
+366 REPA
-377 FQQLP
+377 FEQLP
-382 VERQVLLL
+382 VERRALLL

-398 YQSITDE
+398 YQSVTDE
-405 KQAEVYKSRDRAVL
+405 KQAETYKSRDREVL
-419 VARSELKVKS
+419 VARSLLKVKS
-429 DDTPVEPF
+429 DDAPVEPF

-519 DALFMSPSWKVNVGM
+519 DALFLSPSWKVNVGM

-561 LLKREYFFG
+561 LLKKEYFFG

-584 KHRAGGGGTLGMMAD
+584 QHRAGGGGTLGMMAD

-640 RFEFNHRER
+640 RFEYTHRER